1 MGTSPLM
8 SIGLKAMT
16 ASYASLQVTGHNIAN
31 ANVAGYSRQ
40 QADLTT
46 ANGQFKGSGFYGGGV
61 DVQTVTRSHNEFLT
75 REAASARALASMDG
89 SRLTQLRRLENVFKP
104 GELGLGQAT
113 SDFMGAMVDLSS
125 HPADLATRQV
135 ALSRAGELST
145 RFSEAGA
152 ALDEVQAG
160 VTAELRASVTEVNG
174 LARSIVEVNQRIAA
188 LRGLGQQPNDLLDE
202 RERLL
207 SRLSAHVQ
215 VTRIESSDGQSSIF
229 IGGGHRLLL
238 GTDPV
243 QLQVVADESD
253 PRRSAIGFSDAGGGT
268 RRLDAG
274 ALGAGSIAG
283 VLRFQNDDLV
293 AGRVLI
299 GRLAAAVGGAINE
312 QQMRGLSLQSPL
324 GGVPSSPLFGIGAPA
339 ALAHA
344 GNARGP
350 GGTPVGAVSLTVTD
364 PAALQA
370 SEYDLRETASGSG
383 SWVLTR
389 LSDGLGRAVTSGDV
403 VDGMQIDFSA
413 SPPVAGD
420 RFLLQPVTRAANGM
434 TRLLSDPL
442 DLAAASPLIASA
454 ATGNLGTATV
464 SALRVTTAPLPVPG
478 GTARVTFTSDT
489 GDYAWELF
497 DASGTSLAS
506 GSASW
511 RPGEAIPAPPT
522 DINGFTMQLSGVPRT
537 GDVIDVVPTPV
548 GALASNNG
556 NALALLALRDAAIA
570 GGRTPTDAWSTAMA
584 DIGVRVQ
591 VGRSSSEISDAVSGQ
606 AELARSSVAGVNLD
620 EEASRLIQ
628 FQQSYQAAAKMLQV
642 AQSLFDTVLNS
653 TSG

>member
-8 SIGLKAMT
+8 SIGIKAMT

-46 ANGQFKGSGFYGGGV
+46 ANGQFKGSGFYGSGV
-61 DVQTVTRSHNEFLT
+61 DVQAVTRSHNEFLT
-75 REAASARALASMDG
+75 REASSARALASMDA
-89 SRLTQLRRLENVFKP
+89 SRLEQLRRLENVFKP

-113 SDFMGAMVDLSS
+113 SNLMGAMVDLSS

-135 ALSRAGELST
+135 ALSRAGELAT

-160 VTAELRASVTEVNG
+160 VSAELRASVTEVNG

-202 RERLL
+202 RERLI

-215 VTRIESSDGQSSIF
+215 VTRIEASDGNSSIF

-253 PRRSAIGFSDAGGGT
+253 PRRSAIGVTESGFT
-268 RRLDAG
+268 RRLDAS

-293 AGRVLI
+293 AGRNLI

-312 QQMRGLSLQSPL
+312 QQMSGLSLQSPL
-324 GGVPSSPLFGIGAPA
+324 GGVPSSPLFAIGAPA

-344 GNARGP
+344 GNARSPTGV
-350 GGTPVGAVSLTVTD
+350 PVGAVSLTVTD
-364 PAALQA
+364 PTALQA

-389 LSDGLGRAVTSGDV
+389 LSDGVSRAVLSGDV

-413 SPPVAGD
+413 SPPAAGD
-420 RFLLQPVTRAANGM
+420 RFLLQPVTRAANDM
-434 TRLLSDPL
+434 RRLLTDPL
-442 DLAAASPLIASA
+442 DLAAASPLVASA
-454 ATGNLGTATV
+454 APGNLGTSSV
-464 SALRVTTAPLPVPG
+464 SSLKVTAAPLPVPG
-478 GTARVTFTSDT
+478 ATAHITFTSAA
-489 GDYAWELF
+489 GDYTWELF
-497 DASGTSLAS
+497 DSSSTLLAS
-506 GSASW
+506 GSATW

-522 DINGFTMQLSGVPRT
+522 DINGFTMQLEGVPRS
-537 GDVIDVVPTPV
+537 GDVIDIAPTPSS
-548 GALASNNG
+548 ALASNNG
-556 NALALLALRDAAIA
+556 NALALLALRDAAVV
-570 GGRTPTDAWSTAMA
+570 GGRTAIDAWSTAMA

-606 AELARSSVAGVNLD
+606 AELARRSVAGVNLD

-642 AQSLFDTVLNS
+642 AQSLFDTLLNS